1 MALTL
6 ANGLGVDDVFRFVQ
20 FVANKESRG
29 WISPEE
35 FLIAAE
41 VAQLSL
47 YSELEAL
54 YAQTKTVHASLR
66 PFVAF
71 TVTLIDADSFP
82 VRFRIPIVASIVAGG
97 GTVGAEVKEIDI
109 AELPGIIS
117 STMVAPSVDYPVYY
131 INGEDNEVYILPDT
145 VTMKINYL
153 KAPIPPVWGYTVSAS
168 GRPVYAEVS
177 STNFGFDPSLFT
189 DISMRILANIGINI
203 GKEEVTQYAI
213 GIKQKA

>member
-71 TVTLIDADSFP
+71 TSTLTEAAGTLP
-82 VRFRIPIVASIVAGG
+82 VGFRIPIVASIVSGG
-97 GTVGAEVKEIDI
+97 GVVGSEVREIEI
-109 AELPGIIS
+109 AELPNIIIS
-117 STMVAPSVDYPVYY
+117 SIVAPSVSYPIYY
-131 INGEDNEVYILPDT
+131 INGEAGVVHILPDT

-153 KAPIPPVWGYTVSAS
+153 KAPIPPVWAYTIVS
-168 GRPVYAEVS
+168 GRPVYDSVN

-189 DISMRILANIGINI
+189 EISMRILANIGINI
-203 GKEEVTQYAI
+203 GKEEITQYAI

>member
-54 YAQTKTVHASLR
+54 YAQTKKVHASLR
-66 PFVAF
+66 PFESVSD
-71 TVTLIDADSFP
+71 TIIDSDPLPS
-82 VRFRIPIVASIVAGG
+82 RFRIPIIASVVGGG
-97 GTVGAEVKEIDI
+97 GTVGAEVKEIEK
-109 AELPGIIS
+109 AELPNIITS
-117 STMVAPSVDYPVYY
+117 SIVAPSLAYPIYY
-131 INGEDNEVYILPDT
+131 IDGENVIVYIIPDVIT
-145 VTMKINYL
+145 IKIDFL
-153 KAPIPPVWGYTVSAS
+153 RAPIPPVWGYTVSAS

-203 GKEEVTQYAI
+203 GKEEITQYAI